1 MNLPNK
7 LTVCR
12 IIMVPFFVI
21 SLMWQT
27 LPAHFLIAFILFSVA
42 SITDMLDG
50 KIARKQHLITDFGK
64 FLDPLADKILVTSAL
79 VCFIPLGFADAI
91 AVVIILARE
100 FLVTS
105 LRLVAASSGTV
116 IAASIF
122 GKIKTVTQMISII
135 IALLLAAMS
144 PFFAGLSI
152 EIIALISRTLIW
164 ISTVF
169 TILSGAD
176 YLYQNRSCIS
186 QTK

>member
-21 SLMWQT
+21 SLMWQK

-79 VCFIPLGFADAI
+79 VCFIPLGFADAV

-152 EIIALISRTLIW
+152 ETIALISRTLIW